1 MMNEKR
7 REDMARRIAAAGRY
21 RSFEGATV
29 LEIGA
34 DKEGFAAQML
44 VDAGARH
51 VISTNFGAKWPH
63 EVNGPIERMRLDAR
77 YMPAT
82 FPAGSVDIVFG
93 VAVLE
98 HIDRL
103 DMFFEGARHVLNEAG
118 IMYAHGGPIWT
129 SAKGHHVGLKGEAM
143 HYRFGNPQTNP
154 IRDWSHLVLD
164 KKTLAEDLVARDV
177 PPGDAAAIA
186 EQIYEADD
194 RNRIGYRAMG
204 EIFDASHMTLID
216 KVDAAFKGPPPEMLE
231 AIERGPWG
239 GQGRYEVSGITFVAR
254 R

>member
-51 VISTNFGAKWPH
+51 VISTNFGAKWPR
-63 EVNGPIERMRLDAR
+63 EAGGPIERMRLDAR

-82 FPAGSVDIVFG
+82 FAAGSVDIVFG

-103 DMFFEGARHVLNEAG
+103 DMFFEGASHVLNG
-118 IMYAHGGPIWT
+118 GGTMYAHGGPIWT

-143 HYRFGNPQTNP
+143 HYRFGTPQTNP

-164 KKTLAEDLVARDV
+164 KKTLAEDLAARDV

-194 RNRIGYRAMG
+194 RNRIGYRAM
-204 EIFDASHMTLID
+204 
-216 KVDAAFKGPPPEMLE
+216 
-231 AIERGPWG
+231 
-239 GQGRYEVSGITFVAR
+239 
-254 R
+254 